1 MYNITET
8 WEDLPFNFSGDFII
22 ASHFGEQAIMDTYN
36 RILEDNENDYRILI
50 RLIYDVN
57 SLSWYFYEQGNETL
71 SRIFARLYDEA
82 VDAFDAT
89 YENAENKKEIYNYYF
104 QKLD

>member
-22 ASHFGEQAIMDTYN
+22 ASHFGEAAIMDTYS
-36 RILEDNENDYRILI
+36 RILEGYDYDYRILV

-57 SLSWYFYEQGNETL
+57 QLSWYFYEQKNEALSLFFTRLYETL
-71 SRIFARLYDEA
+71 VE
-82 VDAFDAT
+82 AFDAT
-89 YENAENKKEIYNYYF
+89 FEDAENKREIYDYYF